1 MSFFHE
7 EVEEVT
13 DVPLNTVITGAAAT
27 SIVAADNVLTARAIT
42 VMDTKLDISSSVKAQ
57 NYLNTLSLTTE
68 SKSFVLVA
76 KVVKNQRYQTK
87 NTIQAEDE

>member
-1 MSFFHE
+1 MKTLLITTLTTALLSFNSF
-7 EVEEVT
+7 
-13 DVPLNTVITGAAAT
+13 
-27 SIVAADNVLTARAIT
+27 ADNTSDIQIMASQIAEKGLLQLN
-42 VMDTKLDISSSVKAQ
+42 TKLDISSSVKAQ
-57 NYLNTLSLTTE
+57 NYLNTLALTTE